1 VLLYYVTDRK
11 QFPGNDAEQRRQLLA
26 KINEAAQAGLDYIQL
41 REKDLSARELES
53 LALEAVQIVRH
64 ANQLETRNSKLETRL
79 LVNSRTD
86 IALACG
92 AAGVHLTSIDIA
104 PADARA
110 IAIQS
115 GRNDFLVAVSC
126 HSAEEVRL
134 AESHGADFVVLAP
147 IYGKTATRNPGIGLQ
162 PIRDLAHVSPG
173 NRQTE
178 AGGSRT
184 RIPLLALGGVTIENA
199 TTSIDAGAAGIA
211 AIRLF
216 QENHVEQVVKSLRAS

>member
-1 VLLYYVTDRK
+1 VLLYYITDRK
-11 QFPGNDAEQRRQLLA
+11 QFPGTAAKQRRKLLD
-26 KINEAAQAGLDYIQL
+26 KITEATRAGVDYIQL
-41 REKDLSARELES
+41 REKDLSGRELEK
-53 LALEAVQIVRH
+53 LAAEIIH
-64 ANQLETRNSKLETRL
+64 IIDTANLETRVLI
-79 LVNSRTD
+79 NSRTD

-92 AAGVHLTSIDIA
+92 GDGVHLTSTDIS

-110 IAIQS
+110 IAFRS

-147 IYGKTATRNPGIGLQ
+147 IFGKAATRDPGIGLQ
-162 PIRDLAHVSPG
+162 PIRDLAHVSPA
-173 NRQTE
+173 NRRIETGE
-178 AGGSRT
+178 ARP

-199 TTSIDAGAAGIA
+199 TTCIDAGAAGIA

-216 QENHVEQVVKSLRAS
+216 QENNVEQVVKLLRAS